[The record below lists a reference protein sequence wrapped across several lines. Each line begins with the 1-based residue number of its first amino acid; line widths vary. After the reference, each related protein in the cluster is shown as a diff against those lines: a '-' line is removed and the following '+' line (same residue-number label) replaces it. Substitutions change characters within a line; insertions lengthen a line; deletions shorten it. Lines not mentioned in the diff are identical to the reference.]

1 MRVLPVSRTGS
12 PAAAA
17 AAISIGLLACLWLLG
32 GSYALAAGDDSPPP
46 PVAEDAQPAAKPV
59 VPDPSPAPATPPAA
73 PAKAPAKTT
82 LPDPKDAATATATD
96 QKVPE
101 TATATEKKDAAT
113 PTPPD
118 KKPAETAPAPETK
131 AAAVTAPEKTAT
143 APKKKAPA
151 KAAPKAHP
159 KKQLTAAQVELRDR
173 IRRTMASQYQQPFNT
188 RDNTAADLIK
198 YCWAFGCQSE
208 IERAETPG
216 QKVNA
221 ITCLCWDLPCGGYHV
236 LALDGGHIAARI
248 GYGLQDDPAELL
260 AMLAM
265 AYVPS
270 DYPLRAGQTT
280 RTVAD
285 LVESEKLSCRSGT
298 EMSLRLIGLSHYV
311 EQATWKNS
319 LDETWSIEQMVAEEL
334 SLPPLAGPRGI
345 TRLLGLS
352 CALDRPGA
360 KSKQP
365 LEGALARAKTFV
377 EDYQGYVLRTQSGDG
392 GWSFRPAGGQASDRD
407 YAVQFLTTGQ
417 IAEWLALSLPA
428 QKLEEPSVVRAVEYL
443 DTVLNSDRYRWNV
456 QALSGRDI
464 AAVAHAAH
472 ALVAYDTRVFK
483 PADPEPAPE
492 QKSVKP
498 VVTAEGGQTPATV
511 TQ

>member
-1 MRVLPVSRTGS
+1 MPWR
-12 PAAAA
+12 
-17 AAISIGLLACLWLLG
+17 
-32 GSYALAAGDDSPPP
+32 
-46 PVAEDAQPAAKPV
+46 
-59 VPDPSPAPATPPAA
+59 PATIRPRRPGGGRYPAREAGGARPIAGAGNATRRAGQGPRQATLRDSEGRRDGHRHGPEGPRDGHRHGEERRRDADA
-73 PAKAPAKTT
+73 PRR
-82 LPDPKDAATATATD
+82 
-96 QKVPE
+96 
-101 TATATEKKDAAT
+101 
-113 PTPPD
+113 
-118 KKPAETAPAPETK
+118 KPAETAPAPKTK

-151 KAAPKAHP
+151 KAAPRGIAEEAAYRRAGRTPRPHSPHHGLPVSAAFQHPRQHRRRSESDTAGPSAAKA
-159 KKQLTAAQVELRDR
+159 RS
-173 IRRTMASQYQQPFNT
+173 RR
-188 RDNTAADLIK
+188 R
-198 YCWAFGCQSE
+198 
-208 IERAETPG
+208 RRPG

-236 LALDGGHIAARI
+236 LAWDGGHIAARI

-270 DYPLRAGQTT
+270 DYPLRAGPTT

-334 SLPPLAGPRGI
+334 SLPPLAGPRDHEAAGAQ
-345 TRLLGLS
+345 L
-352 CALDRPGA
+352 CARPPGGQVEA
-360 KSKQP
+360 AV
-365 LEGALARAKTFV
+365 GRRVGRAKTFV

-443 DTVLNSDRYRWNV
+443 DTVST
-456 QALSGRDI
+456 AI
-464 AAVAHAAH
+464 AIAG
-472 ALVAYDTRVFK
+472 TCRR
-483 PADPEPAPE
+483 
-492 QKSVKP
+492 
-498 VVTAEGGQTPATV
+498 
-511 TQ
+511 